1 MTLCDN
7 DMLPLLNFVYKL
19 RGPCS
24 ASAPRTLSPSKLVS
38 GKNFLMAPKHENLI
52 RNVNALLGSGLRQCH
67 RVHRGGEVTLR
78 CILVY
83 LGTSRLVDIW
93 AHEHVASCG
102 RGTVCGY
109 AHNYSA
115 DTTPPP

>member
-7 DMLPLLNFVYKL
+7 DMLPLLNFVNKL

-67 RVHRGGEVTLR
+67 RVHRGGAGDAS
-78 CILVY
+78 VY
-83 LGTSRLVDIW
+83 IGVPR
-93 AHEHVASCG
+93 
-102 RGTVCGY
+102 Y
-109 AHNYSA
+109 
-115 DTTPPP
+115 

>member
-7 DMLPLLNFVYKL
+7 DMLPLLNFVNKL

-38 GKNFLMAPKHENLI
+38 GKNFLMAHENLI

-67 RVHRGGEVTLR
+67 RVHRGGGDASVY
-78 CILVY
+78 IGVLV
-83 LGTSRLVDIW
+83 G
-93 AHEHVASCG
+93 
-102 RGTVCGY
+102 
-109 AHNYSA
+109 
-115 DTTPPP
+115 